1 MSERKNFRNAT
12 VVNTTAKKQ
21 SKNRSITEDQR
32 VSDKGISVMSGGG
45 AIFLGSA
52 LPDINRAIVAKS
64 SSVISLKYASSS

>member
-32 VSDKGISVMSGGG
+32 VSDKGISV
-45 AIFLGSA
+45 IFLG
-52 LPDINRAIVAKS
+52 DFW
-64 SSVISLKYASSS
+64 SVGQFSWVPLYQI